1 MDTPNTNEVT
11 GPKTVQPTTRRAAN
25 RVRRGRLMSL
35 RRILAAVLTP
45 RARWRPRGPGS
56 RSLVGRILA
65 INMITLL
72 IPVIGFLYT
81 DRYRQLLI
89 EGELE
94 ALRSE
99 GRIIAVALGW
109 ADVSSEDPEKHL
121 DEDRANLFLR
131 LLTIESPSRARL
143 FSISGDL
150 IADSEA
156 FNGGAISVYAQP
168 LGEPTMLDRMSPQE
182 IWRVVRRGGRQFQRY
197 METSPQQADHYQE
210 VSRALLGRVADGV
223 RGGEGNALVLSAAVP
238 VQEYRRV
245 LGALMLS
252 RETTVVDESIASMQ
266 ALVVWL
272 FLIALVITVLLSL
285 YLASTIARPVRQL
298 AKFADLVR
306 RQKDRRHAIPDLSAR
321 GDEIGDLSLSLRD
334 MTETLWDRID
344 SMESFAADVAH
355 ELKNPLTSLRSAFET
370 LSMVKNPA
378 QQEVLLGILT
388 HDVDRMDRLISDISD
403 SSRLDAELARS
414 RWEEL
419 DLYSLAEDVIG
430 LQEQVNAT
438 TTRFVLEPEEAPRVG
453 FAVLGAET
461 RLGQVLVNLITNAQ
475 SFSPEDGEIRVS
487 LSRERGWITLVV
499 EDEGPGIPAD
509 KLTKVFSRFYTDR
522 PEQDSFG
529 RYSGLGLS
537 ISQQIINAHGGQ
549 IHAENA
555 ERYGKVTGARLVVRL
570 PEMPADFRL

>member
-1 MDTPNTNEVT
+1 MDTSNTNRVT
-11 GPKTVQPTTRRAAN
+11 GRTIGESAGAGTSMSRLRA
-25 RVRRGRLMSL
+25 L
-35 RRILAAVLTP
+35 RRLLAAVFAP

-143 FSISGDL
+143 FSINGDL

-156 FNGGAISVYAQP
+156 FNGGTVSVYTQP
-168 LGEPTMLDRMSPQE
+168 MGEPTVFGRLSPPE
-182 IWRVVRRGGRQFQRY
+182 LWRAIRRGGRQFQRY
-197 METSPQQADHYQE
+197 AETSPQRADHYQE
-210 VSRALLGRVADGV
+210 VSTALLGRVADGV
-223 RGGEGNALVLSAAVP
+223 RGGEGNALLLSAAVP

-252 RETTVVDESIASMQ
+252 RETTAVDESIASMQ
-266 ALVVWL
+266 ALVLWL

-298 AKFADLVR
+298 AKSADLVR
-306 RQKDRRHAIPDLSAR
+306 RQKDRRHAIPDLSTR

-370 LSMVKNPA
+370 LSMVKDPK

-388 HDVDRMDRLISDISD
+388 HDVDRMDRLITDISD

-414 RWEEL
+414 HWEEL
-419 DLYSLAEDVIG
+419 DLRSLAADVIA
-430 LQEQVNAT
+430 LQEQVEDTLVA
-438 TTRFVLEPEEAPRVG
+438 FVLEPKEAPRVG
-453 FAVLGAET
+453 FAVLGAKT

-475 SFSPEDGEIRVS
+475 SFSPDGGIIRVS
-487 LSRERGWITLVV
+487 LTREKGWITLVV
-499 EDEGPGIPAD
+499 EDQGPGIPED
-509 KLTKVFSRFYTDR
+509 RLTKIFSRFYTDR

-537 ISQQIINAHGGQ
+537 ISQQIIDAHGGV
-549 IHAENA
+549 IRAENA
-555 ERYGKVTGARLVVRL
+555 ERDGKVTGARLVVRL